1 MATVTTSRTR
11 GNGYPT
17 SDGRPMAETDVHRDL
32 MMDSIQRLQRWFA
45 NDLRTYVSGN
55 LLVFYVQGDKRKH
68 VAPDVFAVRG
78 VSKAA
83 RENYLIWEERK
94 GPEAVIE
101 LTSRTTRKED
111 TDKFKLYRD
120 VLQVREY
127 FLCDPR
133 AEYLK
138 PPLQGFRLEGGEYHA
153 IAPVDHRLPSEVLG
167 LHLER
172 NGNRLEFFDPGSGQ
186 WVPTNAE
193 IAEEAQKTVLAL
205 EQRCVE
211 VERGVADLKATLH
224 QEKAARLH
232 AEAELARLQR
242 EIAALRGSSD
252 PTISK

>member
-32 MMDSIQRLQRWFA
+32 MNDSIQRLQRWFA
-45 NDLRTYVSGN
+45 KDLRTYVSCN
-55 LLVFYVQGDKRKH
+55 LLVFYVQGNKRKH

-78 VSKAA
+78 VPKAA

-94 GPEAVIE
+94 GPEAVSE
-101 LTSRTTRKED
+101 LTSKTTRKED
-111 TDKFKLYRD
+111 TDKTFKLYRD

-127 FLCDPR
+127 FLCDPL
-133 AEYLK
+133 ADYLK

-172 NGNRLEFFDPGSGQ
+172 NGKRLEFFDPASGQ

-193 IAEEAQKTVLAL
+193 IAEEAQRTVLAL
-205 EQRCVE
+205 E
-211 VERGVADLKATLH
+211 RGMVDMKATLH

-232 AEAELARLQR
+232 AEEELARLQR

-252 PTISK
+252 PTNSK

>member
-1 MATVTTSRTR
+1 MATVTTSKTR

-32 MMDSIQRLQRWFA
+32 MTDSIQRLQRWFA
-45 NDLRTYVSGN
+45 KDLRTYVSGN
-55 LLVFYVQGDKRKH
+55 LLVYYVQGDKRKH

-78 VSKAA
+78 VPKVS

-101 LTSRTTRKED
+101 LTSKTTRKED
-111 TDKFKLYRD
+111 TDKKFKLYRD

-133 AEYLK
+133 ADYLK

-153 IAPVDHRLPSEVLG
+153 IAPVDDRLPSEVLG

-172 NGNRLEFFDPGSGQ
+172 NGMSLEFFDQASGQ

-193 IAEEAQKTVLAL
+193 VAQAV
-205 EQRCVE
+205 EQRFLNIEKHVVE
-211 VERGVADLKATLH
+211 LESRLLQER
-224 QEKAARLH
+224 EARLH
-232 AEAELARLQR
+232 TQSDNLRLQGEIAELLR
-242 EIAALRGSSD
+242 ELAHHR
-252 PTISK
+252 SK

>member
-32 MMDSIQRLQRWFA
+32 MNDSIQRLQTWFA
-45 NDLRTYVSGN
+45 KDLRTYVSGN
-55 LLVFYVQGDKRKH
+55 LLVFYVQGNKRKH

-78 VSKAA
+78 VPKAA
-83 RENYLIWEERK
+83 RENYLVWEERK

-101 LTSRTTRKED
+101 LTSKTTRKED
-111 TDKFKLYRD
+111 TDKKFKLYRD

-127 FLCDPR
+127 FLCDPL
-133 AEYLK
+133 ADYLK

-193 IAEEAQKTVLAL
+193 IAEEAQKA
-205 EQRCVE
+205 
-211 VERGVADLKATLH
+211 VADLKATLH

-252 PTISK
+252 PTNSK

>member
-45 NDLRTYVSGN
+45 KDLRTYVSGN

-78 VSKAA
+78 VPKAA

-101 LTSRTTRKED
+101 LTSKTTRKED
-111 TDKFKLYRD
+111 TDKKFKLYRD

-138 PPLQGFRLEGGEYHA
+138 PPLQGFRLEDGEYHA

-172 NGNRLEFFDPGSGQ
+172 NGNRLEFFDPVSGQ
-186 WVPTNAE
+186 WLPTNAE
-193 IAEEAQKTVLAL
+193 IAEEAQRTVT
-205 EQRCVE
+205 
-211 VERGVADLKATLH
+211 GLKETLH

-232 AEAELARLQR
+232 AEAELGRLQR
-242 EIAALRGSSD
+242 EIAALRGSSV
-252 PTISK
+252 PTNSK